1 VSPRTIAAIVLLL
14 LAIGAGVW
22 LGRQTMPRLVPED
35 VTPQPAQSLPG
46 NAVMLERKPV
56 PTVNPRPIKPGTT
69 VERAIAVTVQ
79 PDQPEC
85 EPVTVD
91 LQLVQDGAGR
101 RVVASSPDGVIVG
114 GLDVPVRQ
122 IVFDESLR
130 WAAGVSCEPA
140 DCQRTPGIWVDRDFD
155 RVRVGAEVSMQ
166 PDGEPRVE
174 ARVGWRW

>member
-1 VSPRTIAAIVLLL
+1 MKPATLAAIVILL

-22 LGRQTMPRLVPED
+22 LGRQTVPRLVPED
-35 VTPQPAQSLPG
+35 VSPQPAQSLPG

-56 PTVNPRPIKPGTT
+56 AKVKPIKPGTQ
-69 VERAIAVTVQ
+69 VERAITATVQ
-79 PDQPEC
+79 PDDPEC

-101 RVVASSPDGVIVG
+101 RVVASSPDGVVVG

-122 IVFDESLR
+122 IAFEASLR

-140 DCQRTPGIWVDRDFD
+140 DCRRTAGVWVDRDFD
-155 RVRVGAEVSMQ
+155 RVRTGAAVTMQ
-166 PDGEPRVE
+166 PGGKPRVE
-174 ARVGWRW
+174 VRAGFRW